1 MWARAGAASRLGG
14 RLEAGSEVARMTL
27 QVGIY
32 VYDQVE
38 VLDFAGP
45 YEVFT
50 TASRV
55 HQRDAPGQPPPF
67 TVGLVAERP
76 GPVTA
81 RAGFTVVPHHAFDG
95 HPPLD
100 LLLVPG
106 GVHVAELGKPRVI
119 EWIRRQAG
127 GARLTAS
134 VCTGAFLLAQA
145 GLLGGLAVTTHWED
159 VEDLRR
165 QFPGLEVR
173 EGVRWIEHERVVTSA
188 GISAGLDLALRL
200 VARLAGQPLAERTA
214 RQMDYAWQQRG

>member
-1 MWARAGAASRLGG
+1 MA
-14 RLEAGSEVARMTL
+14 L
-27 QVGIY
+27 QVGIF

-55 HQRDAPGQPPPF
+55 AARLAPGRLPPF
-67 TVGLVAERP
+67 AVALVAERP

-81 RAGFTVVPHHAFDG
+81 RAGFTVVPQATFDR

-106 GVHVAELGKPRVI
+106 GVHEAELEKPAVV

-127 GARLTAS
+127 TARLTAS
-134 VCTGAFLLAQA
+134 VCTGAFLLARA
-145 GLLGGLAVTTHWED
+145 GLLDGLAVTTHWED
-159 VEDLRR
+159 VADLRR
-165 QFPGLEVR
+165 AFPGLEVR
-173 EGVRWIEHERVVTSA
+173 EGVRWLEHERVATSA

-200 VARLAGQPLAERTA
+200 VARFAGQELAERTA

>member
-1 MWARAGAASRLGG
+1 
-14 RLEAGSEVARMTL
+14 MTL

-55 HQRDAPGQPPPF
+55 QARLDPGRPPPF
-67 TVGLVAERP
+67 AVALVAERP
-76 GPVTA
+76 GPVVA
-81 RAGFTVVPHHAFDG
+81 RAGFTVAPHAGFG
-95 HPPLD
+95 AHPPLD

-106 GVHVAELGKPRVI
+106 GVHEPELARPQVI
-119 EWIRRQAG
+119 DWICRQAA

-134 VCTGAFLLAQA
+134 VCTGAFLLAEA
-145 GLLGGLAVTTHWED
+145 GLLDGLAVTTHWED
-159 VEDLRR
+159 VADLRAR
-165 QFPGLEVR
+165 HPGLDVR
-173 EGVRWIEHERVVTSA
+173 EGVRWIEHERIATSA
-188 GISAGLDLALRL
+188 GISAGLDMALGL
-200 VARLAGQPLAERTA
+200 VARFAGVDLAERTA